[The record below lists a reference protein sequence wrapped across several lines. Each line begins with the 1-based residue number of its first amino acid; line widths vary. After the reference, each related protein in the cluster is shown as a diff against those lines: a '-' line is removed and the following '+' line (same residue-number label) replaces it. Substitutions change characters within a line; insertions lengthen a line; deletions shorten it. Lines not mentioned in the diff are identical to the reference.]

1 MLVCF
6 EGKAYGIRAGDL
18 AFNFREP
25 VAIAPIKVRDVK
37 VMFSSD
43 LLATA
48 IFVGMEGQAPHN
60 CPWCRGNAALF
71 KMAAG
76 PEKQALPP
84 RTAATQAADCAE
96 YRRRIAMGMRV
107 PHFNGVQAEPLIP
120 IDWDFLIPPWLHLIL
135 GTGNEV
141 VKKMYVQLLQ
151 QLDGV
156 DQAKIDNLARL
167 EDELTECEERAIDT
181 IVGAIDHLGPDD
193 AAVKAL
199 GEDKGAAHMARGES
213 TELWAPLVDALNAS
227 PRTIAAWRARYAIP
241 PRGSRRRHG
250 RSART
255 PKRRRRRSLLTRR
268 CGSSRP
274 RRRS

>member
-48 IFVGMEGQAPHN
+48 IFVGMEGQSTCN
-60 CPWCRGNAALF
+60 CLWCRGNAADF

-76 PEKQALPP
+76 LEKKALDP

-96 YRRRIAMGMRV
+96 YRRRIESRIKV
-107 PHFNGVQAEPLIP
+107 RHVNGVQAEPLIP

-141 VKKMYVQLLQ
+141 VKKIYVQLLK
-151 QLDGV
+151 LDGV

-167 EDELTECEERAIDT
+167 AEVLT
-181 IVGAIDHLGPDD
+181 
-193 AAVKAL
+193 
-199 GEDKGAAHMARGES
+199 
-213 TELWAPLVDALNAS
+213 
-227 PRTIAAWRARYAIP
+227 
-241 PRGSRRRHG
+241 
-250 RSART
+250 
-255 PKRRRRRSLLTRR
+255 
-268 CGSSRP
+268 
-274 RRRS
+274 